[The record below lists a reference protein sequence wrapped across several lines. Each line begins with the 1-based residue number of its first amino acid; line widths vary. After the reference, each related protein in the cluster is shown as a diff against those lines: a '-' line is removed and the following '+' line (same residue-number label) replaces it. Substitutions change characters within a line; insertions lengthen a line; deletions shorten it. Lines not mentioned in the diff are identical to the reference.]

1 MFEEAAVAVKE
12 ELVRQSKGGLTY
24 LAEISGGSLSS
35 SMDHLACF
43 AGGMFAL
50 AGGSWLELAEEIT
63 RTCHQASLQH
73 SHWSGSIQILS
84 SHWSSHCYRW
94 TCTER
99 IYYYKCYG
107 GILSFASAT

>member
-12 ELVRQSKGGLTY
+12 ELVRQSKGGLTF
-24 LAEISGGSLSS
+24 LAEKSGGALSS

-73 SHWSGSIQILS
+73 SHWSVSIQILS
-84 SHWSSHCYRW
+84 SHWSMDIHG
-94 TCTER
+94 
-99 IYYYKCYG
+99 KDLLG
-107 GILSFASAT
+107 GTVSI

>member
-12 ELVRQSKGGLTY
+12 KLVRQSQGGLTY
-24 LAEISGGSLSS
+24 LAELSGGALGS

-50 AGGSWLELAEEIT
+50 AGGSWLELGEEIT

-73 SHWSGSIQILS
+73 SHWSDSIQILC
-84 SHWSSHCYRW
+84 SHWSMSCYRW
-94 TCTER
+94 TYSYR
-99 IYYYKCYG
+99 W
-107 GILSFASAT
+107 